1 MSSDAPTRKAG
12 ARGSARGFTLVELM
26 VAVVIGLA
34 TTLVIAQVL
43 LFSEGQR
50 RTTTSGSD
58 AQING
63 AQAIYAIQRDIQMA
77 GYGFASSPA
86 IIGCEIHARF
96 NGADIAKNALGTPT
110 FPVALVPVQID
121 ATDPDRNVV
130 RVLSSSKS
138 NFSIPTR
145 VIPPSYDP
153 ADAAKRIVFPVVST
167 LGIFAGD
174 LLLAAK
180 DGASPCEV
188 FRATSDPAVDG
199 EINRAD
205 EPGAW
210 NPAGFPTAIY
220 NDGDVLVNLGSLVDH
235 TYSIS
240 ANNALQV
247 AQFSIGSPAAPAPA
261 RELHANVVNLQALY
275 GKDTD
280 GDGIVDL
287 YDRVTPTTNA
297 GWQQVRSIR
306 VAVVTRSS
314 QYEKDFVTLANPL
327 WDVGTTATV
336 TVVPAAAACGT
347 STCVTLKVETA
358 TDEWKH
364 YRYKV
369 FDTVIPLRN
378 LLWTS

>member
-1 MSSDAPTRKAG
+1 MNRTFIQQ
-12 ARGSARGFTLVELM
+12 RGFTLVELM
-26 VAVVIGLA
+26 VAVVIGLL

-43 LFSEGQR
+43 LYSEGQK

-63 AQAIYAIQRDIQMA
+63 AQALYTIQRDIQMA

-86 IIGCEIHARF
+86 ILGCPIRAKY
-96 NGADIAKNALGTPT
+96 NGADIATGAGTPT

-121 ATDPDRNVV
+121 STDLDRNVV
-130 RVLSSSKS
+130 RILSSSKS
-138 NFSIPTR
+138 SYSIPTR

-153 ADAAKRIVFPVVST
+153 SDSGSKKVIFPVVST
-167 LGIFAGD
+167 LGISSGD

-180 DGASPCEV
+180 SAAANCEV
-188 FRATSDPAVDG
+188 FKVTADPAVDG

-205 EPGAW
+205 EAATW
-210 NPAGFPTAIY
+210 NPVGYPTAVY
-220 NDGDVLVNLGSLVDH
+220 SDGDLIINLGTLIDH

-240 ANNALQV
+240 ATNGLQV
-247 AQFSIGSPAAPAPA
+247 AEFSSTAPTAAPVP

-275 GKDTD
+275 GKDMD
-280 GDGIVDL
+280 GDGIVDR
-287 YDRVTPTTNA
+287 YDRATPTTNA
-297 GWQQVRSIR
+297 DWQRVRAIR
-306 VAVVTRSS
+306 IAVVTRSA
-314 QYEKDFVTLANPL
+314 QYEKEDVTTANPL
-327 WDVGTTATV
+327 WDVGQV
-336 TVVPAAAACGT
+336 TVDLSPAAPSAPATCGA
-347 STCVTLKVETA
+347 STCVTLKVDTPA
-358 TDEWKH
+358 DWNH